1 LSKDALGNEDWVA
14 VGRAVSERTLRLGV
28 SIAYLARESGLSETT
43 IRYIGDPARRN
54 TKSTLVALSAV
65 LGWRYD
71 YLTNILHR
79 EPHDSVQFTSP
90 VEAYFEK
97 LLRAEVGPV
106 KQEVA
111 GIRDIVRT
119 MDQKIDLMIQVR
131 HPATDT
137 AEQPARGTDATSPP
151 GAGSSL

>member
-1 LSKDALGNEDWVA
+1 LSKDVPENDDWAA
-14 VGRAVSERTLRLGV
+14 VGQAVSKRMLRLGI

-71 YLTNILHR
+71 YLTNILHQ
-79 EPHDSVQFTSP
+79 ETQDGAQFTSP
-90 VEAYFEK
+90 VETYLEN

-106 KQEVA
+106 KQEVT
-111 GIRDIVRT
+111 GIKDIIHI
-119 MDQKIDLMIQVR
+119 MDQKIDVIIQAQ
-131 HPATDT
+131 HPVTDT
-137 AEQPARGTDATSPP
+137 AEQP
-151 GAGSSL
+151 